1 MHYVQ
6 FIQKIEKIE
15 IKIHGIK
22 RKIKIAHLSDTKMK
36 YPYSQFTESRL
47 TKIYEITKVVTKS
60 K

>member
-47 TKIYEITKVVTKS
+47 TKI
-60 K
+60 